1 MSKLQGKELMNILK
15 YGDNGVHDYFGNKHL
30 LILRNHGEI
39 HWSAMKIDQ
48 GSFSLIGDNKA
59 NEINRN
65 KADYSQYATFTCLG
79 ANTAL
84 ELAKKIEKQE
94 DMIIKL
100 TGGKG
105 IKSNVLHKN

>member
-1 MSKLQGKELMNILK
+1 MNILK

-39 HWSAMKIDQ
+39 HWSAMKVDQ
-48 GSFSLIGDNKA
+48 GFSVIGDNKA

-65 KADYSQYATFTCLG
+65 KADYGTSATFTCLS
-79 ANTAL
+79 ATTAL

-94 DMIIKL
+94 SMIIKL
-100 TGGKG
+100 KGGKG
-105 IKSNVLHKN
+105 IRTNVLHKN